1 MTDPMPQPA
10 IPPSGAP
17 RPVIAFFDVDNTL
30 VRGASVYYVGRA
42 AFRRGLISWRDVS
55 VFAWHQFRFLA
66 VGENHRHL
74 RSARTRALGLVRG
87 HQSESIVA
95 LTRDVYLEDIVPNL
109 LAEMVD
115 RAKAHVTDGHEVWLV
130 TATPTVLAE
139 VIVEGIGVTGALGT
153 GVEISDDGRFT
164 GEILGDLMHGPE
176 KARVAIAFAAERGA
190 DLADCIAYSD
200 SANDIPLLEAVGTA
214 IAVNPDKRLAAH
226 AALRGWDVIRVT
238 PPAPRR
244 APRAPRRRA

>member
-1 MTDPMPQPA
+1 MTAEQR
-10 IPPSGAP
+10 

-30 VRGASVYYVGRA
+30 LRGASVYYVGRA

-87 HQSESIVA
+87 HRRDDIVA

-109 LAEMVD
+109 LNEMVE
-115 RAKAHVTDGHEVWLV
+115 RAQSHIERGHEVWLV
-130 TATPTVLAE
+130 TATPTILAE

-153 GVEISDDGRFT
+153 GVEIADDGRFT
-164 GEILGDLMHGPE
+164 GEIVGDLMHGQE
-176 KARVAIAFAAERGA
+176 KARAALAFARERGVE
-190 DLADCIAYSD
+190 LADCVAYSD
-200 SANDIPLLEAVGTA
+200 SANDIPLLEAVGEA
-214 IAVNPDKRLAAH
+214 IVVNPDKRLAAH
-226 AALRGWDVIRVT
+226 AARRGWTVVLASPT
-238 PPAPRR
+238 PRPRR
-244 APRAPRRRA
+244 GRRRP

>member
-1 MTDPMPQPA
+1 MTAEQR
-10 IPPSGAP
+10 

-30 VRGASVYYVGRA
+30 LRGASVYYVGRA

-87 HQSESIVA
+87 HHREDIVE
-95 LTRDVYLEDIVPNL
+95 LTRDVYLADIVPNL
-109 LAEMVD
+109 LAEMVA
-115 RAKAHVTDGHEVWLV
+115 RAQAHIADGHEVWLV
-130 TATPTVLAE
+130 TATPTILAD

-153 GVEISDDGRFT
+153 GVEIAEDGRFT
-164 GEILGDLMHGPE
+164 GEILGDLMHGQE
-176 KARVAIAFAAERGA
+176 KARAATAFAAERGV
-190 DLADCIAYSD
+190 DLADCVAYSD
-200 SANDIPLLEAVGTA
+200 SANDIPLLQAVGTA

-226 AALRGWDVIRVT
+226 AARAGWPVIEVV
-238 PPAPRR
+238 PPA
-244 APRAPRRRA
+244 RRRGGKRADRA

>member
-1 MTDPMPQPA
+1 MTAAQR
-10 IPPSGAP
+10 

-30 VRGASVYYVGRA
+30 LRGASVYYVGRA
-42 AFRRGLISWRDVS
+42 AFKRGLISWRDVS

-87 HQSESIVA
+87 HHREDIIE
-95 LTRDVYLEDIVPNL
+95 LTRDVYVADIVPNL
-109 LAEMVD
+109 LTEMVA
-115 RAKAHVTDGHEVWLV
+115 RAQAHIADGHEVWLV
-130 TATPTVLAE
+130 TATPTILAD

-153 GVEISDDGRFT
+153 GVEIAEDGRFT
-164 GEILGDLMHGPE
+164 GEIIGDLMHGQE
-176 KARVAIAFAAERGA
+176 KARVATAFALQRGV

-226 AALRGWDVIRVT
+226 AARSGWPVIDVL
-238 PPAPRR
+238 PPARRGAARR
-244 APRAPRRRA
+244 AARS

>member
-1 MTDPMPQPA
+1 
-10 IPPSGAP
+10 
-17 RPVIAFFDVDNTL
+17 VIAFFDVDNTL
-30 VRGASVYYVGRA
+30 LRGASVYYVGRA

-87 HQSESIVA
+87 HRLDTIVE

-109 LAEMVD
+109 LAEMVE
-115 RAKAHVTDGHEVWLV
+115 RAKSHVTQGHEVWLV
-130 TATPTVLAE
+130 TATPTLLAD

-153 GVEISDDGRFT
+153 GVEISDGRFT

-176 KARVAIAFAAERGA
+176 KARVAVAFAADRGA
-190 DLADCIAYSD
+190 DLADCVAYSD

-214 IAVNPDKRLAAH
+214 VAVNPDKRLAAH
-226 AALRGWDVIRVT
+226 AVRRGWQVIRT
-238 PPAPRR
+238 APPLPDR
-244 APRAPRRRA
+244 AARAPRRRA